1 MPSANLGSLRG
12 RCQRAGEAI
21 QQDCVRARMEH
32 ELLRGDLALAR
43 AQGQLLEQLVSRQL
57 ASKTGHGCGQLT
69 ERVCVQGRQ
78 DAQLEN
84 GKGISVNFCS
94 EGEEHIQ
101 AMPIRGGVKK

>member
-12 RCQRAGEAI
+12 RCRRAGEAI
-21 QQDCVRARMEH
+21 QQDRVRARTEH
-32 ELLRGDLALAR
+32 ELLRGDLALPR
-43 AQGQLLEQLVSRQL
+43 AQGQLLEQLVSKQL
-57 ASKTGHGCGQLT
+57 ARETGHGCGQLT

-78 DAQLEN
+78 DAQLGN
-84 GKGISVNFCS
+84 GEGISVNFCS

>member
-21 QQDCVRARMEH
+21 QQDRVRARMEH

-57 ASKTGHGCGQLT
+57 AQRQGMAVDSSQSVCVRRAGRMHSWKTG
-69 ERVCVQGRQ
+69 
-78 DAQLEN
+78 
-84 GKGISVNFCS
+84 KGFL
-94 EGEEHIQ
+94 
-101 AMPIRGGVKK
+101 